1 MNMRKRTM
9 IAVITG
15 TVIMSV
21 CAACGNKTVL
31 NTDTV
36 DQAQDTQQIAN
47 PWVEYESVENAAKA
61 AGFDMIVP
69 KSVDGYTDKTIS
81 VMDNQLIQVEFSNG
95 DSKYICFRKGVIN
108 GAETDI
114 SGDFNEYSFTE
125 KTEIN
130 HKLVTM
136 KGKDGKVKV
145 AVWSD
150 GTYNYSIDSAELLA
164 EDEMTEL
171 VAELK

>member
-1 MNMRKRTM
+1 MSNNSSNTCIIKNKS
-9 IAVITG
+9 IA
-15 TVIMSV
+15 S
-21 CAACGNKTVL
+21 L
-31 NTDTV
+31 N
-36 DQAQDTQQIAN
+36 
-47 PWVEYESVENAAKA
+47 E
-61 AGFDMIVP
+61 
-69 KSVDGYTDKTIS
+69 GYK
-81 VMDNQLIQVEFSNG
+81 LI
-95 DSKYICFRKGVIN
+95 IRGVIN